1 MKFVGR
7 KMSDKTM
14 FFKKKWRKNNDKRET
29 CSKKSVK
36 WKLQL
41 LHKLKKY
48 SSILMNTG
56 KLEFSNQIV

>member
-14 FFKKKWRKNNDKRET
+14 FFKKLEENNDKRET